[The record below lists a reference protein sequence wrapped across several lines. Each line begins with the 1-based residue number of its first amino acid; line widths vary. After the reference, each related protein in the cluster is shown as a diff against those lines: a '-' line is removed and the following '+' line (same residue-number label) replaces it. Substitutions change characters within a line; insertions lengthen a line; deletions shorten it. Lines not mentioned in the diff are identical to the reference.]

1 MSGNTDMLLAMH
13 MIFYQRV
20 TSSYLYLES
29 MYDAH
34 PAVKVL
40 YMAFLLC
47 GGNDFMPV
55 YVEGCHRTNVSSEDM
70 RVTVADLLEKA
81 AAGPV
86 EEVPSLDAVFKMVKA
101 TRAQQQQVVFALIF
115 YLDGACYVEGGSVR
129 RMFEATCELGMERA
143 CREAIA
149 RMNVVQAAAVYPA
162 VEAVVAAITASPD
175 ALDKVKRVV
184 AELTASLSPKKA
196 LPFRARVD
204 LECARV
210 AGMRKNT
217 LDAFR
222 RLADALDVEDATAFA
237 ALVVNPKAEA
247 ALRDYAEAT
256 RRHAGDGPSGERGAE
271 AALRSLRRLGREEM
285 ERLMGLRACAVDAL
299 GHLQRFEKEC
309 IGGPDICAALQTL
322 QSVGCAVADSVLK
335 RLSVEDRGTL
345 SRALVSIVREALLAE
360 AQSVPGVLKTLER
373 TAVGVWKSLDAE
385 GTPTNGVGPARG
397 LVIFAAALAT
407 QHRTPLKA
415 ALRDLD
421 ALRWAFHNRG
431 DVADACAAIA
441 ARLDAAVSAGVSA
454 VVPLV
459 SDALDALGRDGAN
472 GAKPRFTIAE
482 TAADVAR
489 RGLRKPGAHLTRAR
503 AMATQPR
510 TLLGAARRDAGALGV
525 LFGDVPG
532 AGEALALLLAR
543 YETAT
548 NVASVELEEPLVA
561 VLVALARSDAEAR
574 LDDAEAAAGGACW
587 GLRALVDLLAWAAAV
602 ATRPRSSYRSHGI
615 SRCSAARRSL
625 DALDGTLA
633 GAPGRAEAVA
643 AVTARFDSLVAAAPL
658 VAAPFVVAA
667 LNALASG
674 DPGVAKVR
682 LDDAEAATDRDIGAL
697 GAQLSRA
704 AASLEH
710 ARAAPG
716 AARHHLG
723 MPPALSADIGDE
735 NVEPA
740 SAQYLAAANA
750 ASSAVRPSL
759 LAALGALAAGNRD
772 LATKKLDA
780 ADAVLRGVQRLQKEI
795 KNQRRA
801 ASAAAQWERERAER
815 AVAARSGGGAV
826 VDRVT
831 QWQAAIKS
839 PAPAAGVNRNQCVMV
854 RLEVMPPAP
863 ERAVGEAP
871 EFEKCANFGRHAVK
885 GSKTG
890 GNNCAMCGRPNKG
903 ILTSQNVDGVPI
915 GYQMKDICNHCIG
928 QPWRH
933 GVTGYSLRFCKG
945 SKNFHH
951 IHAFERADDEKK

>member
-1 MSGNTDMLLAMH
+1 